1 MLARGTIIDGNLI
14 MEYESNGKTELKVV
28 KLSRK

>member
-14 MEYESNGKTELKVV
+14 MEYEKDGKKALKVV
-28 KLSRK
+28 RLSRK